1 MSAPTLALKTTIR
14 FEGNFFEKDP
24 ASTVRQNIRAM
35 LAALVKEGASDVQD
49 HYPVDTGAGRAGV
62 VGRVA
67 SRTGKP
73 WMLHGVIS
81 QTHPYAWAGGGQRR
95 YLGGKSEGKY
105 HMFRRTASRVRAM
118 RAVISADL
126 TKGLE

>member
-14 FEGNFFEKDP
+14 FEGGFFEKDP
-24 ASTVRQNIRAM
+24 AATVRQNIRSM
-35 LAALVKEGASDVQD
+35 LAALVKEGAEDVRD
-49 HYPVDTGAGRAGV
+49 HYPVETGAGRAGV

-67 SRTGKP
+67 SQTGKP
-73 WMLHGVIS
+73 WFLHGVIS
-81 QTHPYAWAGGGQRR
+81 ETHPYHWAGGGAKR
-95 YLGGKSEGKY
+95 YLGGKSEAKY

-126 TKGLE
+126 AKGLE